1 MFVPGYKKLIKA
13 NVDRFVMFEDGIS
26 VSLVLGVKHYDK
38 SIEFTEDL
46 ISQLNNDTKADEEVL
61 APLFKSIYMMDF
73 HLLDDNFVR
82 SVISRASTD
91 GSPNET
97 ALIASHLNDGSINDL
112 NKYIGEL
119 VTIATGEEFKADLMA
134 DLMADFKI
142 KDEDTFFDKVF
153 SGSSKKLT
161 KIKEEYARLLNLVNT
176 VVLEAFSSK
185 TSYAATEVDTDEVLN
200 PTNKVVH

>member
-26 VSLVLGVKHYDK
+26 VSLVLAVKHYDK
-38 SIEFTEDL
+38 SIEFTEGL
-46 ISQLNNDTKADEEVL
+46 ISQLNDDAKVDEEVL
-61 APLFKSIYMMDF
+61 EPLFKSLYMMDF

-91 GSPNET
+91 DSPNET
-97 ALIASHLNDGSINDL
+97 TLIASHLGDGSINDL
-112 NKYIGEL
+112 NKYVGEL
-119 VTIATGEEFKADLMA
+119 VTIVTGEEFKADLMT
-134 DLMADFKI
+134 DFKI

-161 KIKEEYARLLNLVNT
+161 KIKEEYARLLNLVNS
-176 VVLEAFSSK
+176 VVLGAFSNK
-185 TSYAATEVDTDEVLN
+185 VSYAATEVDTDEVFN
-200 PTNKVVH
+200 PTDKVVH

>member
-13 NVDRFVMFEDGIS
+13 SVDRFVMFEDG
-26 VSLVLGVKHYDK
+26 VSLTMALAVKHYDK
-38 SIEFTEDL
+38 GIEFTEEL
-46 ISQLNNDTKADEEVL
+46 ISQIDADTEKDEEVV
-61 APLFKSIYMMDF
+61 APLFKNLYMMDF
-73 HLLDDNFVR
+73 HLFDDNFIR
-82 SVISRASTD
+82 SVVTRAATD

-97 ALIASHLNDGSINDL
+97 TLIASHLGDGSINDL
-112 NKYIGEL
+112 NKYVSEL
-119 VTIATGEEFKADLMA
+119 VTIVTGEEFKA

-153 SGSSKKLT
+153 SGSSKKPT

-200 PTNKVVH
+200 PTTKVVH

>member
-1 MFVPGYKKLIKA
+1 
-13 NVDRFVMFEDGIS
+13 MFEDGIS
-26 VSLVLGVKHYDK
+26 VSLVLAVKHYDR
-38 SIEFTEDL
+38 SIEFTEGL
-46 ISQLNNDTKADEEVL
+46 ISQLNNDAEADEEVL
-61 APLFKSIYMMDF
+61 APLFKSLYMMDF

-97 ALIASHLNDGSINDL
+97 TLIASHLGDGSISDL
-112 NKYIGEL
+112 NKYVGEL
-119 VTIATGEEFKADLMA
+119 VTIATGEEFKADLMT
-134 DLMADFKI
+134 DFKI

-153 SGSSKKLT
+153 SEGSKKLT

-185 TSYAATEVDTDEVLN
+185 TSYAATEVDTDEVFN

>member
-38 SIEFTEDL
+38 SIEFTEEL
-46 ISQLNNDTKADEEVL
+46 ISQLNNDAEADEEVL
-61 APLFKSIYMMDF
+61 APLFKSLYMMDF

-91 GSPNET
+91 DSPNET
-97 ALIASHLNDGSINDL
+97 TLIASHLSDGSINDL
-112 NKYIGEL
+112 NKYVGEL
-119 VTIATGEEFKADLMA
+119 VTIATGEEFKA

-161 KIKEEYARLLNLVNT
+161 KIKAEYARLLNLVNS
-176 VVLEAFSSK
+176 VVLGAFSNK
-185 TSYAATEVDTDEVLN
+185 VSYAATEVDTDEVLN

>member
-26 VSLVLGVKHYDK
+26 VSLVLAVKHYDR
-38 SIEFTEDL
+38 SIEFTEGL

-61 APLFKSIYMMDF
+61 APLFKSLYMMDF

-97 ALIASHLNDGSINDL
+97 TLIASHLGDGSIEDL
-112 NKYIGEL
+112 NKYVGEL
-119 VTIATGEEFKADLMA
+119 VTIVTGEEFKA

-142 KDEDTFFDKVF
+142 KDEDIFFDKVF

-161 KIKEEYARLLNLVNT
+161 KIKAEYTRLLNLVNS
-176 VVLEAFSSK
+176 VVLDAFSNK
-185 TSYAATEVDTDEVLN
+185 VSYAATEVDTDEVLN
-200 PTNKVVH
+200 PTDKVVH

>member
-26 VSLVLGVKHYDK
+26 VSLVLAVKHYDRN
-38 SIEFTEDL
+38 IEFAEGL
-46 ISQLNNDTKADEEVL
+46 ISQLNDDAKVDEEVL
-61 APLFKSIYMMDF
+61 IPLFKSLYMMDF

-91 GSPNET
+91 DSPNET
-97 ALIASHLNDGSINDL
+97 TLIASHLGDGSINDL
-112 NKYIGEL
+112 NKYVGEL
-119 VTIATGEEFKADLMA
+119 VTIVTGEEFKADLMT
-134 DLMADFKI
+134 DFKI

-153 SGSSKKLT
+153 SGNSKKLT

-185 TSYAATEVDTDEVLN
+185 TSYAATEVDTDEVFN
-200 PTNKVVH
+200 PTDKVVH

>member
-26 VSLVLGVKHYDK
+26 VSLVLAVKHYDR
-38 SIEFTEDL
+38 SIEFTEGL
-46 ISQLNNDTKADEEVL
+46 ISQLNDDAKVDEGVL
-61 APLFKSIYMMDF
+61 VPLFKSLYMMDF

-97 ALIASHLNDGSINDL
+97 TLIASHLGDGSIEDL
-112 NKYIGEL
+112 NKYVGEL
-119 VTIATGEEFKADLMA
+119 VTIVTGEEFKA

-153 SGSSKKLT
+153 NGSSKKLT

-200 PTNKVVH
+200 PTDKVVH

>member
-46 ISQLNNDTKADEEVL
+46 ISQLNNDAEADEEVL
-61 APLFKSIYMMDF
+61 APLFKSLYMMDF

-91 GSPNET
+91 DSPNET
-97 ALIASHLNDGSINDL
+97 TLIASHLNDGSINDL
-112 NKYIGEL
+112 NKYVGEL
-119 VTIATGEEFKADLMA
+119 VTIATGEEFKA

>member
-26 VSLVLGVKHYDK
+26 VSLVLAVKHYDRN
-38 SIEFTEDL
+38 IEFTEGL
-46 ISQLNNDTKADEEVL
+46 ISQLNDDAKVDEEVL
-61 APLFKSIYMMDF
+61 EPLFKSLYMMDF

-91 GSPNET
+91 DSPNET
-97 ALIASHLNDGSINDL
+97 TLIASHLGDGGIEDL
-112 NKYIGEL
+112 NKYVGEL
-119 VTIATGEEFKADLMA
+119 VTIVTGEEFKA

-200 PTNKVVH
+200 PTIKVVH

>member
-26 VSLVLGVKHYDK
+26 VSLVLAVKHYDK
-38 SIEFTEDL
+38 SIEFTKDL
-46 ISQLNNDTKADEEVL
+46 ISQLNNDAEADEEVL
-61 APLFKSIYMMDF
+61 APLFKSLYMMDF

-91 GSPNET
+91 DSPNET
-97 ALIASHLNDGSINDL
+97 TLIASHLNDGSINDL
-112 NKYIGEL
+112 NKYVGEL
-119 VTIATGEEFKADLMA
+119 VTIVTGEEFKA

-153 SGSSKKLT
+153 SEGSKKLT

-200 PTNKVVH
+200 PTIKVVH

>member
-46 ISQLNNDTKADEEVL
+46 ISQLNNDAEADEEVL
-61 APLFKSIYMMDF
+61 APLFKSLYMMDF

-91 GSPNET
+91 DSPNET
-97 ALIASHLNDGSINDL
+97 TLIASHLNDGSINDL
-112 NKYIGEL
+112 NKYVGEL
-119 VTIATGEEFKADLMA
+119 VTIVTGEEFKA

-153 SGSSKKLT
+153 SEGSKKLT

>member
-26 VSLVLGVKHYDK
+26 VSLVLAVKHYDK
-38 SIEFTEDL
+38 SIEFTKDL
-46 ISQLNNDTKADEEVL
+46 ISQLNNDAEADEEVL
-61 APLFKSIYMMDF
+61 APLFKSLYMMDF

-91 GSPNET
+91 DSPNET
-97 ALIASHLNDGSINDL
+97 TLIASHLNDGSINDL
-112 NKYIGEL
+112 NKYVGEL
-119 VTIATGEEFKADLMA
+119 VTIVTGEEFKA

-153 SGSSKKLT
+153 SEGSKKLT

>member
-46 ISQLNNDTKADEEVL
+46 ISQLNNDAEADEEVL
-61 APLFKSIYMMDF
+61 VPLFKNLYMMDF

-91 GSPNET
+91 DSPNET
-97 ALIASHLNDGSINDL
+97 TLIASHLNDGSINDL
-112 NKYIGEL
+112 NKYVGEL
-119 VTIATGEEFKADLMA
+119 VTIVTGEEFKA

-185 TSYAATEVDTDEVLN
+185 TSYAATEVDTDEALN
-200 PTNKVVH
+200 PTIKVVH

>member
-1 MFVPGYKKLIKA
+1 MFVPGYNKLIKA
-13 NVDRFVMFEDGIS
+13 SVDRFVMFEDG
-26 VSLVLGVKHYDK
+26 VSLTLALAVKHYDK
-38 SIEFTEDL
+38 GIEFTEEL
-46 ISQLNNDTKADEEVL
+46 ISQIDADIEKDEEVV
-61 APLFKSIYMMDF
+61 APLFKNLYMMDF
-73 HLLDDNFVR
+73 HLFDDNFIR
-82 SVISRASTD
+82 SVVTRAATD

-97 ALIASHLNDGSINDL
+97 TLIASHLNDGSINDL
-112 NKYIGEL
+112 NKYVGEL
-119 VTIATGEEFKADLMA
+119 VTIVAGEEFKADLMT
-134 DLMADFKI
+134 DFKI

-153 SGSSKKLT
+153 SGSSKKFT

>member
-46 ISQLNNDTKADEEVL
+46 ISQLDNDAEADEEVL
-61 APLFKSIYMMDF
+61 APLFKSLYMMDF

-97 ALIASHLNDGSINDL
+97 TLIASHLGDGSISDL
-112 NKYIGEL
+112 NKYVGEL
-119 VTIATGEEFKADLMA
+119 VTIVTGEEFKA

-153 SGSSKKLT
+153 SEGSKKLT

>member
-26 VSLVLGVKHYDK
+26 VSLVLAVKHYDR
-38 SIEFTEDL
+38 SIEFTEGL
-46 ISQLNNDTKADEEVL
+46 ISQLNDDAKVDEEVL
-61 APLFKSIYMMDF
+61 VPLFKSLYMMDF

-91 GSPNET
+91 DSPNET
-97 ALIASHLNDGSINDL
+97 TLIASHLGDGSIEDL
-112 NKYIGEL
+112 NKYVGEL
-119 VTIATGEEFKADLMA
+119 VTIVTGEEFKA

-200 PTNKVVH
+200 PTIKVVH

>member
-26 VSLVLGVKHYDK
+26 VSLVLAVKHYDRN
-38 SIEFTEDL
+38 IEFTEGL
-46 ISQLNNDTKADEEVL
+46 ISQLNDDAKVDEEVL
-61 APLFKSIYMMDF
+61 EPLFKSLYMMDF

-97 ALIASHLNDGSINDL
+97 TLIASHLGDGSIEDL
-112 NKYIGEL
+112 NKYVGEL
-119 VTIATGEEFKADLMA
+119 VTIVTGEEFKA

-176 VVLEAFSSK
+176 VVLKAFSSK

-200 PTNKVVH
+200 PTDKVVH

>member
-26 VSLVLGVKHYDK
+26 VSLVLAVKHYDK
-38 SIEFTEDL
+38 SIEFTEGL
-46 ISQLNNDTKADEEVL
+46 ISQLNNDAEADEEVL
-61 APLFKSIYMMDF
+61 APLFKSLYMMDF

-91 GSPNET
+91 DSPNET
-97 ALIASHLNDGSINDL
+97 TLIASHLGDGSIEDL
-112 NKYIGEL
+112 NKYVGEL
-119 VTIATGEEFKADLMA
+119 VTIATGEEFKA

-153 SGSSKKLT
+153 SEGSKKLT

>member
-46 ISQLNNDTKADEEVL
+46 ISQLNNDAEADEEVL
-61 APLFKSIYMMDF
+61 EPLFKSLYMMDF

-97 ALIASHLNDGSINDL
+97 TLIASHLGDGSINDL
-112 NKYIGEL
+112 NKYVGEL
-119 VTIATGEEFKADLMA
+119 VTIATGEEFKA

-161 KIKEEYARLLNLVNT
+161 KIKAEYARLLNLVNS
-176 VVLEAFSSK
+176 VVLDAFSNK
-185 TSYAATEVDTDEVLN
+185 VSYAATEVDTDEVLN
-200 PTNKVVH
+200 PTDKVVH

>member
-38 SIEFTEDL
+38 SIEFTEGL
-46 ISQLNNDTKADEEVL
+46 ISQLNNDAEVDEEVL
-61 APLFKSIYMMDF
+61 VPLFKSLYMMDF

-91 GSPNET
+91 DSTNET
-97 ALIASHLNDGSINDL
+97 TLIASHLGDGSINDL
-112 NKYIGEL
+112 NKYVGEL
-119 VTIATGEEFKADLMA
+119 VTIVTGEEFKADLMV
-134 DLMADFKI
+134 DFKI

-153 SGSSKKLT
+153 SGSNKKLT
-161 KIKEEYARLLNLVNT
+161 KIKEEYTRLLNLVNS
-176 VVLEAFSSK
+176 VVLDAFSNK
-185 TSYAATEVDTDEVLN
+185 VSYAATEVDTDEVLN
-200 PTNKVVH
+200 PTDKVVH

>member
-13 NVDRFVMFEDGIS
+13 SVDRFVMFEDG
-26 VSLVLGVKHYDK
+26 VSLTLALAVKHYDK
-38 SIEFTEDL
+38 GIEFTEEL
-46 ISQLNNDTKADEEVL
+46 ISQIDADTEKDEEVL
-61 APLFKSIYMMDF
+61 APLFKNLYMMDF
-73 HLLDDNFVR
+73 HLFDDNFIR
-82 SVISRASTD
+82 SVVTRAATD
-91 GSPNET
+91 GSPND
-97 ALIASHLNDGSINDL
+97 LNDGSINDL
-112 NKYIGEL
+112 NKYVGEL
-119 VTIATGEEFKADLMA
+119 VTIVTGEEFKA

-153 SGSSKKLT
+153 SEGSKKLT

-200 PTNKVVH
+200 PTIKVVH

>member
-26 VSLVLGVKHYDK
+26 VSLVLAVKHYDK
-38 SIEFTEDL
+38 SIEFTEGL
-46 ISQLNNDTKADEEVL
+46 ISQLNNDAETDEEVL
-61 APLFKSIYMMDF
+61 APLFKSLYMMDF

-97 ALIASHLNDGSINDL
+97 TLIASHLSDGSINDL
-112 NKYIGEL
+112 NKYVGEL
-119 VTIATGEEFKADLMA
+119 VTIVTGEEFKA

-161 KIKEEYARLLNLVNT
+161 KIKEEYARLLNLVNS
-176 VVLEAFSSK
+176 VVLDAFSNK
-185 TSYAATEVDTDEVLN
+185 VSYAATEVDTDEVLN
-200 PTNKVVH
+200 PTIKVVH

>member
-13 NVDRFVMFEDGIS
+13 NVDRFVMFEDG
-26 VSLVLGVKHYDK
+26 VSLTLALAVKHYDK
-38 SIEFTEDL
+38 GIEFTEEL
-46 ISQLNNDTKADEEVL
+46 ISQIDADTEKDEEVL
-61 APLFKSIYMMDF
+61 APLFKNLYMMDF
-73 HLLDDNFVR
+73 HLFDDNFIR
-82 SVISRASTD
+82 SVVTRAATD

-97 ALIASHLNDGSINDL
+97 TLISSHLSDGSINDL
-112 NKYIGEL
+112 NKYVGEL
-119 VTIATGEEFKADLMA
+119 VTIVTGEEFKADLMT
-134 DLMADFKI
+134 DFKI

-185 TSYAATEVDTDEVLN
+185 TSYAATEVDTDKVLN
-200 PTNKVVH
+200 PTIKVVH